1 MTLTD
6 KWNFIKPI
14 WRIFL
19 LVGIMQVAG
28 GVAGIVVAKYGNTMV
43 DLWYGGVLA
52 TVPGFLMG
60 LIWHK
65 LSKQADTQND
75 LLPIVFTG
83 FLCVMLTAGVF
94 FIPLEKMAMELG

>member
-1 MTLTD
+1 MTLND
-6 KWNFIKPI
+6 QWNFIKPI
-14 WRIFL
+14 WRI
-19 LVGIMQVAG
+19 LVILGVMQIAG
-28 GVAGIVVAKYGNTMV
+28 GVTGVVVGKYGNIMV
-43 DLWYGGVLA
+43 DLWYGGVL
-52 TVPGFLMG
+52 TTIPGFLLG

-65 LSKQADTQND
+65 LSKRADSRND